1 MSESRRRKAGI
12 AAVGACVVVAL
23 VVWLWPED
31 TPPAVATPPPP
42 AMPGPKV
49 AEAPPAPAPKPEP
62 TAPEAPPPPAEAKA
76 DPAAP
81 VIDEITVEKPEV
93 CEGEEN
99 LITVRAH
106 TPDGSDAFLHY
117 TIGGRQGPQAPVRS
131 WIADDGE
138 QPKLEVLVFGKDN
151 VTTRVEVPTFTVKP
165 CKPPRMALITF
176 NLRANT
182 WGEYDFDA
190 KIVENP
196 PPGNVSVLPFKPRS
210 YEWIFG
216 DGETVTT
223 DVPHVTHSYEGRK
236 QEAMYSNFL
245 IQLKVHGSSGE
256 EPVVGRTSL
265 QLLNPVFEDLET
277 KGVVTLLV
285 QLTPRFP
292 ELGSD
297 GVVRQK
303 VRMFHTQD
311 RPVFVHNTVRFRH
324 LMAPTAPSPEQV
336 MDPSSLLGSS
346 IIPPGKGIEFDVK
359 LDTHKDPD
367 VFSLEYYVEGKDSE
381 GRPARGAFSV
391 MRPPPRPT
399 KENNNPVADPLLK
412 AKILAARKILNR
424 PYVTDEDLWALERQ
438 GKFAELNAQYKDQ
451 QAKAQPEDKREP
463 PAKDPGPPPEGPTA
477 TPGTKDDRKP
487 NAPPKPGS
495 K

>member
-23 VVWLWPED
+23 AVWLWPED
-31 TPPAVATPPPP
+31 PPPAVATPPPP
-42 AMPGPKV
+42 AMPGPRV
-49 AEAPPAPAPKPEP
+49 AEAPPAPAPKSEP
-62 TAPEAPPPPAEAKA
+62 TPEAPPPPAEAKA
-76 DPAAP
+76 DPKAP
-81 VIDEITVEKPEV
+81 VIDEITVEKQEV

-99 LITVRAH
+99 LISVRAH
-106 TPDGSDAFLHY
+106 TPDGTDEYLHY
-117 TIGGRQGPQAPVRS
+117 SIGGRQGPRAPVRS
-131 WIADDGE
+131 WIADDSE
-138 QPKLEVLVFGKDN
+138 KPKLEVLVFGKDN
-151 VTTRVEVPTFTVKP
+151 VTTRMEVPAFTVKP
-165 CKPPRMALITF
+165 CKPTRMALVTF

-182 WGEYDFDA
+182 WGEYEFDV
-190 KIVENP
+190 KLVENP

-210 YEWIFG
+210 YEWNFG
-216 DGETVTT
+216 DGETATT
-223 DVPHVTHSYEGRK
+223 DVPHLIHSYENRK
-236 QEAMYSNFL
+236 QEGMYTNFL
-245 IQLKVHGSSGE
+245 IEVKVQGSTGE

-265 QLLNPVFEDLET
+265 QLLNPVFEDLST

-292 ELGSD
+292 EMGSD

-303 VRMFHTQD
+303 IRLFHMQD
-311 RPVFVHNTVRFRH
+311 RPVFIHNTVLFRH
-324 LMAPTAPSPEQV
+324 LMNPTAPSPEKV
-336 MDPSSLLGSS
+336 VDPSSVLGSS
-346 IIPPGKGIEFDVK
+346 IVPPGKGLEFEAK
-359 LDTHKDPD
+359 LDTHTDPE

-391 MRPPPRPT
+391 MRPPAKPT
-399 KENNNPVADPLLK
+399 KENSTPVADPMLK

-438 GKFAELNAQYKDQ
+438 GKFADINAQYKDA
-451 QAKAQPEDKREP
+451 QAKGQPEDKREP

-487 NAPPKPGS
+487 DAPPKPGS

>member
-23 VVWLWPED
+23 AVWLWPED
-31 TPPAVATPPPP
+31 TPPAVSTPPPP
-42 AMPGPKV
+42 AMPGPKL
-49 AEAPPAPAPKPEP
+49 AEAPPAPAPQPAP
-62 TAPEAPPPPAEAKA
+62 TVETPPAPAEAKA

-81 VIDEITVEKPEV
+81 VIDEITVEKTEV

-106 TPDGSDAFLHY
+106 TPDGTDAFLHY
-117 TIGGRQGPQAPVRS
+117 SIGGRQGPRAPVRS

-138 QPKLEVLVFGKDN
+138 QPKLEVLAFGKNN
-151 VTTRVEVPTFTVKP
+151 VTTRMEVPTFTVKP
-165 CKPPRMALITF
+165 CKPARMALITF

-182 WGEYDFDA
+182 WGEYDFDV
-190 KIVENP
+190 KLVENP
-196 PPGNVSVLPFKPRS
+196 PPGNVSVVPFKPRS
-210 YEWIFG
+210 YEWNFG

-223 DVPHVTHSYEGRK
+223 DVSHVTHSYEGRK
-236 QEAMYSNFL
+236 QEAMFSNFL
-245 IQLKVHGSSGE
+245 IEVKVHGSSGE

-265 QLLNPVFEDLET
+265 QLLNPVFEDLAT

-303 VRMFHTQD
+303 VRLFHTQD
-311 RPVFVHNTVRFRH
+311 RPVFIHNAVVFRH
-324 LMAPTAPSPEQV
+324 LMNPTGPSPQQV
-336 MDPSSLLGSS
+336 VDPSSLLGTS
-346 IIPPGKGIEFDVK
+346 IIPPGKGIEFDAK
-359 LDTHKDPD
+359 LDTGKDPN
-367 VFSLEYYVEGKDSE
+367 VFSVEHYVEGKDSE

-391 MRPPPRPT
+391 MRPPPKPT
-399 KENNNPVADPLLK
+399 KENSNPVADPLLK
-412 AKILAARKILNR
+412 AKIIAARKILNR

-438 GKFAELNAQYKDQ
+438 GKFAEINAQY
-451 QAKAQPEDKREP
+451 QAAKTQGLPEDKREP

-477 TPGTKDDRKP
+477 TPDMKDDRKP
-487 NAPPKPGS
+487 GAPAKPGS
-495 K
+495 R